1 DGEFLVYAS
10 DEAGNWDIYLQ
21 KNDGTAPIN
30 LTQSSA
36 ANDTQPVF
44 SPDGEQILFR
54 SEREGGGIYL
64 MKATGGQAR
73 RLTDHGHNP
82 AWSPDGREIVFSNG
96 SFARLSER
104 GNLGSPLFVMN
115 VATGET
121 REVAAPDTVQPNR
134 SPHGDRIAYWGV
146 QGGGQRDIWTV
157 A

>member
-1 DGEFLVYAS
+1 RWSVMRNAPPPGPRIASFIQLTRASGQEIFPSLSPDGEFLVYAS

-96 SFARLSER
+96 SFARPSER

-115 VATGET
+115 VATGE
-121 REVAAPDTVQPNR
+121 
-134 SPHGDRIAYWGV
+134 
-146 QGGGQRDIWTV
+146 
-157 A
+157 